1 MDLQGLIRHTQRV
14 TRAETQRN
22 EAWEKIQRMQ
32 REINKL
38 REEKTNFRKHLEN
51 TLKKVTDDYEIR
63 MKEMSLTMTEWYEMV
78 SGSYPSQF
86 TRFQNQLRENDKLIK
101 ENGVTKIET
110 SNKDYLLIVDDDT
123 DDENGK
129 TEDLS
134 RQKSNESRIKCPVC
148 LERKSVDFIG
158 FRIGID
164 NSSDKPTCGHII
176 CGTCGPQVNTGECP
190 ICRKHIEYYERVY
203 FN

>member
-14 TRAETQRN
+14 TNAEKQRN
-22 EAWEKIQRMQ
+22 EAWKEIQNMQ
-32 REINKL
+32 HEL
-38 REEKTNFRKHLEN
+38 KHLRLQQTTFRQNAEN
-51 TLKKVTDDYEIR
+51 TLKKVIDDYENRI
-63 MKEMSLTMTEWYEMV
+63 KEMSLTMTEWYEMV

-123 DDENGK
+123 DDENDK
-129 TEDLS
+129 TEDSS
-134 RQKSNESRIKCPVC
+134 RQKSSEGRIKCPVC

-164 NSSDKPTCGHII
+164 DSSEKPTCGHII

-190 ICRKHIEYYERVY
+190 ICRKHIKYYERVY